1 MSEYKINSFGMG
13 MFKGVNHGETPDK
26 NSILL
31 DRLKS
36 GFDILLNWVTPITI
50 AVKYV
55 KPDGD
60 IAKLTFEDVVAIKW
74 WPNGEF
80 CEIEYK
86 SGNDCITIE
95 ILKADVIA
103 IDEIVKPSL
112 LTGKS
117 RRVQ

>member
-1 MSEYKINSFGMG
+1 MAERINSFGMG
-13 MFKGVNHGETPDK
+13 IFKGVNHGETPDDNSLLLKKLK
-26 NSILL
+26 NDSFMV
-31 DRLKS
+31 RLS
-36 GFDILLNWVTPITI
+36 TPITI
-50 AVKYV
+50 DVKYV
-55 KPDGD
+55 DTVGD
-60 IAKLTFEDVVAIKW
+60 IKTIQFEDVVYIKW
-74 WPNGEF
+74 WPGVDF

-103 IDEIVKPSL
+103 IYEIVKPSL

>member
-1 MSEYKINSFGMG
+1 MAERINSFGMG
-13 MFKGVNHGETPDK
+13 LFKGVNHGEMPDK

-31 DRLKS
+31 DRFKS
-36 GFDILLNWVTPITI
+36 GFNILLNWATPITI

-55 KPDGD
+55 NAVGD
-60 IAKLTFEDVVAIKW
+60 ITKLTFEDVTSINW
-74 WPNGEF
+74 WPGVEF

-86 SGNDCITIE
+86 SGNDFITIE
-95 ILKADVIA
+95 ILKADVLA
-103 IDEIVKPSL
+103 IDEIIKPTP

>member
-1 MSEYKINSFGMG
+1 MAERINSFGMG

-26 NSILL
+26 NSLLL

-36 GFDILLNWVTPITI
+36 GFSILLNWAAPITI
-50 AVKYV
+50 QVKYV
-55 KPDGD
+55 NAVGD
-60 IAKLTFEDVVAIKW
+60 ITKLTFEDVTSIKW
-74 WPNGEF
+74 WPGVEF

-86 SGNDCITIE
+86 SGNDFITIE
-95 ILKADVIA
+95 ILKADVLA
-103 IDEIVKPSL
+103 IDEIIKPTP